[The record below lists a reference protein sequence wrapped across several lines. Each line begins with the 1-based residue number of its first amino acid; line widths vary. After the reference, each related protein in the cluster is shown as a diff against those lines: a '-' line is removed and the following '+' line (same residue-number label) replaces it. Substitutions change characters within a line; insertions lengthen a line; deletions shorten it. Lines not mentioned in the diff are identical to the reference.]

1 VVALLVRPLGEWMK
15 GVFVVGAGPA
25 GMFAARQIALAGYET
40 YIFNRDVRPGGLAQ
54 YGIYPLKMKMKTGL
68 RKQFD
73 QTLAMPNVHYFG
85 HVQIGAAY
93 DVSLAELEAMRPA
106 AIVFACGAQGAK
118 KLGLPGEDAQGI
130 YAAKDFVYHYNQL
143 APYVSGDYSTGK
155 HIAIVGVGNV
165 AIDIARWLL
174 LDSPQ
179 KRTESVVIIARRGP
193 YEIKFDK
200 KEIECVAS
208 HLSREQLVNELARI
222 QERCARSNQDVSP
235 DKVFS
240 MHFPRLNNPDFASIP
255 PSLSIRFLSSPKAF
269 LTDDSGRVT
278 KMVVAENDLA
288 LNSDGSTSARANGE
302 TTTLDVD
309 TVLFAIGD
317 KHDPQI
323 GLPIGPDG
331 YATKPDPEHP
341 KEPSFEVWDPA
352 ATRVIPGR
360 FVVGW
365 ARKASTGLAGVA
377 RHDGEAGARK
387 ALEYLKETPDPDSLT
402 PLQVR
407 VRLEEKGIRPVD
419 KRDLTLLAQAECRV
433 GQAAL
438 PKSFNFSDDA
448 EIFNAIDEEYER
460 ADQPEQISSNSA
472 D

>member
-1 VVALLVRPLGEWMK
+1 MK

-54 YGIYPLKMKMKTGL
+54 YGIYPLKSKMKTGL

-73 QTLAMPNVHYFG
+73 QTLALPNVHYFG

-93 DVSLAELEAMRPA
+93 DLSLAELEAMRPA

-118 KLGLPGEDAQGI
+118 NLGLPGEDAKGI
-130 YAAKDFVYHYNQL
+130 YAAKDFVYYYNQL

-155 HIAIVGVGNV
+155 RVAIVGVGNV

-174 LDSPQ
+174 LDDPRKQ
-179 KRTESVVIIARRGP
+179 TESVIIIARRGP

-200 KEIECVAS
+200 KEIEYVAS
-208 HLSREQLVNELARI
+208 HLSREQLTSEMARI
-222 QERCARSNQDVSP
+222 SERCAKCNQDVSP
-235 DKVFS
+235 DRIFS

-255 PSLSIRFLSSPKAF
+255 PSLSIRFLSSPKTF
-269 LTDDSGRVT
+269 LKDDSGRVT
-278 KMVVAENDLA
+278 KMVIAENDLS

-302 TTTLDVD
+302 TSTLDVD

-323 GLPIGPDG
+323 GLPMGPDG

-352 ATRVIPGR
+352 GSQVIPGR
-360 FVVGW
+360 FVAGW
-365 ARKASTGLAGVA
+365 ARKASTGLAGIA

-387 ALEYLKETPDPDSLT
+387 ALEYLKDASDPDTLT

-407 VRLEEKGIRPVD
+407 SLFEDKGIRTVD
-419 KRDLTLLAQAECRV
+419 KRDLQLLAQAEIRIGC
-433 GQAAL
+433 APS
-438 PKSFNFSDDA
+438 PKSFNFSDNAD
-448 EIFNAIDEEYER
+448 IFKAIDEEYER
-460 ADQPEQISSNSA
+460 ASQPEQISSASA